1 MLTYGHV
8 VLNMSLH
15 SYDHVMHSYD
25 HVMHVYSHVMHD
37 HVMHVYSR
45 VMRTNSAIPR
55 LCQALA

>member
-8 VLNMSLH
+8 VLNMLL
-15 SYDHVMHSYD
+15 HSYD

-55 LCQALA
+55 LRQALA